1 MDTGVF
7 GIADWGG
14 ELRVESRERETACT
28 GASVL
33 RRSHKERT
41 EFCAVLLVSATVW
54 DCLGVFSGGNVLSNR
69 RERLVVCLPVVAKR
83 QRGQLIA
90 CSNASCLAWI
100 ARCMS
105 GGLSRM
111 IESSRDIWVMA

>member
-1 MDTGVF
+1 VSSGRSIGFAYAAT
-7 GIADWGG
+7 
-14 ELRVESRERETACT
+14 
-28 GASVL
+28 
-33 RRSHKERT
+33 RR
-41 EFCAVLLVSATVW
+41 LLSSGLCCLSARLCVG
-54 DCLGVFSGGNVLSNR
+54 CLGVLSGGNVLNDG
-69 RERLVVCLPVVAKR
+69 RERLVVCLPVVKER

-105 GGLSRM
+105 GGLARI